1 VSKRLIEILS
11 LICICL
17 GYFMVILDTTVVTI
31 ALPNI
36 QHELGAT
43 ISDLQWIVSGYTL
56 IFACLLLSAGALGG
70 PSWQ

>member
-1 VSKRLIEILS
+1 
-11 LICICL
+11 
-17 GYFMVILDTTVVTI
+17 MVILDTTVVTI